1 MLNQSGTP
9 IHTIGHTCY
18 SGAALILAAGKP
30 GFRYIYPEGTVM
42 LHASAV
48 FGGGNV
54 SQADLKILKKHD
66 QILIDTICK
75 LCCKPK
81 SRRAINEKLVEEGVE
96 FWLNAKEAKD
106 FGLVDKIITPEI
118 DRELF
123 GNLILPDWKEVEDSG
138 GNFSPASNKKTP

>member
-1 MLNQSGTP
+1 
-9 IHTIGHTCY
+9 
-18 SGAALILAAGKP
+18 
-30 GFRYIYPEGTVM
+30 M

-138 GNFSPASNKKTP
+138 GNFSPASNKKQ